1 MQSNKYKLGRA
12 AFALLIIILGTSV
25 FAQGPAC
32 PPGPPPGFKD
42 IVIHN
47 TDTPEQKNDF
57 TTGDA
62 DDVELSS
69 TNTVTW
75 TGVVSTNWFTAINW
89 SPNKVPSTCS
99 DTIVI
104 PVGINNPVISND
116 NVTVGSITL
125 AKGATINLQNSN
137 LNICGYLKGPAHGSA
152 SISGSGIVILNGT
165 KKQRISGILNISEV
179 EINNNAGA
187 LLKANAQLNIS
198 NALDLQEGN
207 FDVSQGKLTLQSN
220 SVTQCAIL
228 DNFSAGNQGSLTGA
242 ITAQRYYSQA
252 LSYDSS
258 YQHMMGSP
266 VNNPPF
272 SQFGDSGTTGYVI
285 PMPDCDESR
294 MATGSPYGH
303 VFGYSEQAPGAPT
316 CGVSQWRVETSGNAV
331 NGQGYSIRKVGK
343 GTLSLTGSPNLAE
356 SYTLTELTNSGWSNS
371 SLQGRQMSGGWQLL
385 SNPYSA
391 TLQLTTINAG
401 FDNQIQIWAPEG
413 PFEGTYQ
420 VEMVGDNAI
429 VPPFQGFMVHKTYP
443 SGTASYTINASDRV
457 RTAATFYAQQD
468 DRLQLIAENK
478 QTGLL
483 DQTTIAFDTRA
494 TNGFDPEFDAIK
506 PMGAPDRHTLYSVNN
521 TDWMAINVL
530 HSISTT
536 NAVALGFVPGVSGA
550 YVLHFNGINTFSPGT
565 KIFLEDKLLQMMY
578 DITMGD
584 YNFTAS
590 STDNPGRFVLH
601 FSAGVTTGIS
611 NDNTNQPEA
620 LHMRSYEN
628 EIYVYFT
635 GTDNVNAV
643 IKVYDVLGREI
654 SNEVFNSNTIYQRQ
668 LSSTAAGCVLVN
680 VTNAGISETRKLFI
694 SGGN

>member
-42 IVIHN
+42 IVVHNN
-47 TDTPEQKNDF
+47 TDAPEQKNDF
-57 TTGDA
+57 TVGDA

-69 TNTVTW
+69 ANTITW
-75 TGVVSTNWFTAINW
+75 TGAVSTDWATPANW
-89 SPNKVPSTCS
+89 SPPTILFTCS

-104 PVGINNPVISND
+104 PAAINSPVIPIDDPVS
-116 NVTVGSITL
+116 VGGLTL
-125 AKGATINLQNSN
+125 AKGVTIKINSN

-343 GTLSLTGSPNLAE
+343 STLSLTGSPNLGE
-356 SYTLTELTNSGWSNS
+356 S
-371 SLQGRQMSGGWQLL
+371 
-385 SNPYSA
+385 
-391 TLQLTTINAG
+391 
-401 FDNQIQIWAPEG
+401 
-413 PFEGTYQ
+413 
-420 VEMVGDNAI
+420 
-429 VPPFQGFMVHKTYP
+429 VHAY
-443 SGTASYTINASDRV
+443 
-457 RTAATFYAQQD
+457 
-468 DRLQLIAENK
+468 
-478 QTGLL
+478 
-483 DQTTIAFDTRA
+483 
-494 TNGFDPEFDAIK
+494 
-506 PMGAPDRHTLYSVNN
+506 
-521 TDWMAINVL
+521 
-530 HSISTT
+530 
-536 NAVALGFVPGVSGA
+536 GA
-550 YVLHFNGINTFSPGT
+550 Y
-565 KIFLEDKLLQMMY
+565 Q
-578 DITMGD
+578 
-584 YNFTAS
+584 
-590 STDNPGRFVLH
+590 
-601 FSAGVTTGIS
+601 
-611 NDNTNQPEA
+611 
-620 LHMRSYEN
+620 
-628 EIYVYFT
+628 
-635 GTDNVNAV
+635 
-643 IKVYDVLGREI
+643 
-654 SNEVFNSNTIYQRQ
+654 
-668 LSSTAAGCVLVN
+668 
-680 VTNAGISETRKLFI
+680 
-694 SGGN
+694 